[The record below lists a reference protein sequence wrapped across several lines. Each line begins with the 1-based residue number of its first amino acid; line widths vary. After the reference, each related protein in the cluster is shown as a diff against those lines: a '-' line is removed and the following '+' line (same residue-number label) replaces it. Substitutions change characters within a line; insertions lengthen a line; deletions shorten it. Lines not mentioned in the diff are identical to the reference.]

1 MRRGFAR
8 RGEHSKRYILQGGNM
23 HIGKQIQAAEAPFFS
38 LEFFPPSDAA
48 QLPGFYKTVEQL
60 RALEPLF
67 VSVTYGAGGARRQN
81 TLAVTAE
88 LARRGFTAMAHL
100 TCVGAEPEGIAGF
113 LRDLRA
119 AGVNNVLAL
128 RGDPPAGAAWD
139 WQAGRFCH
147 AADLVAFVRA
157 QEPDMGIGVAA
168 YPAPHPES
176 PSFSADREHTAE
188 KVRAGADFAV
198 TQLFFDVREYEA
210 LVENLHA
217 HGLDVPVLPGIL
229 PIQSFDSLRRVL
241 SLCGANIPAKLYL
254 ELEEANR
261 KGGAAAVRD
270 AGLDFAVRQI
280 CRLLDCGAPGIHLY
294 TLNKGD
300 LCLQI
305 AEEVGL

>member
-1 MRRGFAR
+1 
-8 RGEHSKRYILQGGNM
+8 M
-23 HIGKQIQAAEAPFFS
+23 HIGKQIQAARAPFFS
-38 LEFFPPSDAA
+38 LEFFPPSDAT

-100 TCVGAEPEGIAGF
+100 TCVGAEPEGIAAF

-128 RGDPPAGAAWD
+128 RGDPPLGAAWD
-139 WQAGRFCH
+139 WKAAHFRH
-147 AADLVAFVRA
+147 AADLVAFARE

-198 TQLFFDVREYEA
+198 TQLFFDAREYEA

-241 SLCGANIPAKLYL
+241 SLCGANIPARLYL
-254 ELEEANR
+254 DLEEANR
-261 KGGAAAVRD
+261 KGGPAAVRD